1 MVLISI
7 GWIIAIIVLVVLIGI
22 LVALYFVGN
31 KMQQKQAEQRE
42 AIDAA
47 SQSVSLFVIDKK
59 IMPMKDAGLS
69 KAVMDQTPKRYQ
81 KAKVPVVKAK
91 IGPQVMTLI
100 CDESIYDEVPSHG
113 EVKAMVS
120 GIYITSVKVVHK
132 ATKKKLQEELE
143 SGKKRKKTFREKLLG
158 KQAEY
163 QKQLDTE
170 VANKKS
176 KEEEKARK
184 AAEKR
189 KKDLEK
195 KITV

>member
-22 LVALYFVGN
+22 MVALYFVGN
-31 KMQQKQAEQRE
+31 KMQQKLAEQRE

-47 SQSVSLFVIDKK
+47 SQSANLFVIDKK

-81 KAKVPVVKAK
+81 RAKVPVVKAK

-100 CDESIYDEVPSHG
+100 CDESIYDDVPSHG
-113 EVKAMVS
+113 EVKAMIS

-132 ATKKKLQEELE
+132 ATKKKHMEELE
-143 SGKKRKKTFREKLLG
+143 SGKKRKKSFREKMLN

-184 AAEKR
+184 AAEK
-189 KKDLEK
+189 KKRDLEK